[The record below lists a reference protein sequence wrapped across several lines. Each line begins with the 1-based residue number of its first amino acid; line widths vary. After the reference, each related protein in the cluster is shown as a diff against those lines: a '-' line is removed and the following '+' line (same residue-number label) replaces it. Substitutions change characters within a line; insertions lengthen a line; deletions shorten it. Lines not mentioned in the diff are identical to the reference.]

1 MSWSRSTRRRVLQ
14 GIGVGGTAA
23 LLGSGSTVAHGD
35 SDEANDDDDIE
46 EDEEDEP
53 ADTEDEFAAIRC
65 GHLSPDTPDV
75 DVYLGKPPDLNPTI
89 RDLSYPTFG
98 PGPMDAYLEVPP
110 GSYSVAVAP
119 AGTTEPAIDVEAVE
133 LDAGFRYTALAIGE
147 LGAATEN
154 DEPAD
159 RGLQPLVIVDAESTE
174 DATPPAVQAEV
185 SFVHAS
191 PDAPDVDIEVDG
203 DPLLEGVGFGDA
215 SDYFAVD
222 PGDYEISIVANGE
235 AVLSETRTLQAGTS
249 ITAYV
254 TGFAGAPEAED
265 EEETEETED
274 DVDDTEEADMED
286 DEDEMDEND
295 EETQALEA
303 LRVVISLD
311 GTNPLADNVLIR

>member
-23 LLGSGSTVAHGD
+23 LFGSGSTVATGD
-35 SDEANDDDDIE
+35 ADEANDDDE
-46 EDEEDEP
+46 NEDEH
-53 ADTEDEFAAIRC
+53 EDEFAAIRC

-89 RDLSYPTFG
+89 GDLSYPTFG
-98 PGPMDAYLEVPP
+98 PGPSDAYLEVPP

-159 RGLQPLVIVDAESTE
+159 TGLQPLVIVDAESTE
-174 DATPPAVQAEV
+174 NATPPADQAEV

-203 DPLLEGVGFGDA
+203 EPLLEGVGFGDA

-222 PGDYEISIVANGE
+222 PGDYEISVVAGGE
-235 AVLSETRTLQAGTS
+235 AVLSETRSLQAGTS

-254 TGFAGAPEAED
+254 TGFASAPGAD
-265 EEETEETED
+265 DGEETEE
-274 DVDDTEEADMED
+274 
-286 DEDEMDEND
+286 DESENDEEMDEND
-295 EETQALEA
+295 EETQALQA